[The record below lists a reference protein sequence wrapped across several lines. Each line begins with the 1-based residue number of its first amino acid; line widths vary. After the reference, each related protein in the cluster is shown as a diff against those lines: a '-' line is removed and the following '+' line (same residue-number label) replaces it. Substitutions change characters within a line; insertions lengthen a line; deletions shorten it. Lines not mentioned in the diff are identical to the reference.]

1 MTVLARSK
9 LPELDAGY
17 LLAHVAGAGERQR
30 SQRARVGSGPR
41 SCLTGIVVSGAGL
54 VLGLSVVWTQLAR
67 ALPLTG
73 LLQHR
78 RTWRALLAIG
88 AGLVLILGPRT
99 RRPAD

>member
-17 LLAHVAGAGERQR
+17 LLAHVAGAGERER
-30 SQRARVGSGPR
+30 SQHVRWLGTAILLV
-41 SCLTGIVVSGAGL
+41 GIVVSGAGL

>member
-17 LLAHVAGAGERQR
+17 LLAHVAGAGERER
-30 SQRARVGSGPR
+30 SQRAQWLRTAI
-41 SCLTGIVVSGAGL
+41 LLAGIVVSGAGL

>member
-1 MTVLARSK
+1 M
-9 LPELDAGY
+9 
-17 LLAHVAGAGERQR
+17 
-30 SQRARVGSGPR
+30 
-41 SCLTGIVVSGAGL
+41 
-54 VLGLSVVWTQLAR
+54 LGLAVVWTQLAR

-73 LLQHR
+73 LLHHP